1 MKSIAG
7 RVGVLGLGLLLALPA
22 LATIPVR
29 GSSRN
34 GQNSSAQFWALF
46 GPTQTATIS
55 KGTTK
60 VTYKL
65 QVVCPSQQVTNASNP
80 TDEFDNGACDDG
92 SYLFI
97 FQLKSTATNVT
108 VQLSGIS
115 GFVPDATSPNYGVM
129 LCDNAQN
136 TLELCTTGAEADL
149 PAITFSTN
157 ATNSTATFVIPSF
170 PNFANGKNHQGQGL
184 TLFILTQQ
192 AVPHSIWLPH
202 ISLQ

>member
-7 RVGVLGLGLLLALPA
+7 RILVFVIGMLVALPA
-22 LATIPVR
+22 LATVPVR

-34 GQNSSAQFWALF
+34 GENGGAQFWALF
-46 GPTQTATIS
+46 GPTQLSTIT

-60 VTYKL
+60 VSYKL
-65 QVVCPSQQVTNASNP
+65 QVVCANQQVTNASNP

-92 SYLFI
+92 AYLFI
-97 FQLKSTATNVT
+97 FQLQSTATNVT

-115 GFVPDATSPNYGVM
+115 GFVPDATAPNYGVM
-129 LCDNAQN
+129 LCDSSTN
-136 TLELCTTGAEADL
+136 TLELCTTATQSQL
-149 PAITFSTN
+149 PDITFSTN
-157 ATNSTATFVIPSF
+157 STNTTASFLIPSF
-170 PNFANGKNHQGQGL
+170 PSFSAGKNHQGQGL

-192 AVPHSIWLPH
+192 AVPHAIWLPH